1 MLVLGGVALA
11 NKRIRKKKEKERAQ
25 RQLVRTQKYSE
36 KELHKKSYNDLL
48 SISDKESKR
57 QARKEYKNKLR
68 RRKIDELESIGFERS
83 QFTLSS
89 LDKIK
94 IKDLESGNFN
104 RENYSWFF
112 GIDKFDF
119 DKIYT
124 LKNGEVV
131 QFAFRDFAGETDLE
145 SILKDYDKLS
155 NAQLLD
161 RLSQLN
167 NIQPTYTKG
176 SRKGSKKGGTSSGA
190 AGDYKFL
197 CGSKSAAIASRQET
211 NSENKRVK
219 YHPMRKAHGA
229 QIYNGYQFLKPNRRS
244 TFTNKITSR
253 RLLEITC
260 AFMENVTEWDRV
272 YFYRRIYNDLVA
284 RHMPD
289 LLPLLP
295 YPQ

>member
-1 MLVLGGVALA
+1 MASQT
-11 NKRIRKKKEKERAQ
+11 KRLRKKKEKERAQ

-36 KELHKKSYNDLL
+36 KEVKKLSYNDLL
-48 SISDKESKR
+48 SIAEKESKK
-57 QARKEYKNKLR
+57 QKRKENRDDLR
-68 RRKIDELESIGFERS
+68 RRKIDALESLGFDRS

-94 IKDLESGNFN
+94 IKDLDNGSFN
-104 RENYSWFF
+104 REKYPWFF
-112 GIDKFDF
+112 GTNKFDF

-131 QFAFRDFAGETDLE
+131 QFAFRDFAGETELN
-145 SILKDYDKLS
+145 SMLKEYSNLS
-155 NAQLLD
+155 NDQLLD

-167 NIQPTYTKG
+167 SITPTYSKG
-176 SRKGSKKGGTSSGA
+176 SRKKGGGNSSGA

-197 CGSKSAAIASRQET
+197 CGDKAAAVANRSET
-211 NSENKRVK
+211 NAENTRLRRHPKRK
-219 YHPMRKAHGA
+219 EHGA
-229 QIYNGYQFLKPNRRS
+229 QTYSGYQFVKSNGHH
-244 TFTNKITSR
+244 TYTNKITPR
-253 RLLEITC
+253 NLLIVTC
-260 AFMENVTEWDRV
+260 AIMANVTEWDRV
-272 YFYRRIYNDLVA
+272 NFYNRVYNDLVA